1 MNDKRKKLFA
11 ASIMLLI
18 GAGIAGCAK
27 SSDDASQKQVL
38 KLSASAPLDTID
50 ISKATGYGQTGNIDT
65 DKQAISLKVFTV
77 WERTGKQLR
86 DWRNP
91 AKCQRTD

>member
-18 GAGIAGCAK
+18 GAGLAGCAK

-50 ISKATGYGQTGNIDT
+50 ISKATGINIST
-65 DKQAISLKVFTV
+65 IKTKLSRRKRKLKIILSNAR
-77 WERTGKQLR
+77 EML
-86 DWRNP
+86 
-91 AKCQRTD
+91 